1 MVRVL
6 ALDPGE
12 STGWALFKDEEM
24 LQCGVISS
32 GLNGYLSWAAL
43 AMPAHDVLVVEEF
56 IVEPDYVGRAYAS
69 EIVGAAVALSPAR
82 IVRQLRSMKA
92 TLVRGTEAD
101 RLKWLK
107 ANGITGEI
115 HAMDAATHA
124 LCYLKR
130 SGNRAALE
138 RYWGI

>member
-43 AMPAHDVLVVEEF
+43 AMPVHDVLVVEEF

-92 TLVRGTEAD
+92 TLVRGTEAQ
-101 RLKWLK
+101 RFAWLSER
-107 ANGITGEI
+107 GFTGES
-115 HAMDAATHA
+115 HALDAITHA
-124 LCYLKR
+124 LLYLRR
-130 SGNRAALE
+130 SGNKAAV
-138 RYWGI
+138 RKYWA